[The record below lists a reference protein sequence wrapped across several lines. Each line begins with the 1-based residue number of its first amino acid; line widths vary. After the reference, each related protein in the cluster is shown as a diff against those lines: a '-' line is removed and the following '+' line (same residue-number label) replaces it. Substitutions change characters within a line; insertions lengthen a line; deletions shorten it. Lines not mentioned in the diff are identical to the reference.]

1 MGEREGE
8 GGRWSPLL
16 LDQLCGSPLP
26 ALPRTPSVSGIPS
39 CYAGAPRCT
48 PSATLRSY
56 AARRTSFETSSPSS
70 THLATVRENS
80 RSAHSASAFPA
91 ECAPTRSAAP
101 HTTPEN
107 AGWSTP
113 ARCRSV
119 SPTAVLARPQS
130 HPTRASLS
138 DWQSSYPLPRPST
151 LAYRHPPRSAPGSPF
166 HTPPHRA
173 GNPVPTPGSPKSAPA
188 AAFPRARSVSASS
201 APASTRPPD
210 TRDALACGSRAL
222 LRGPAKYAAADT
234 RSAAWT
240 APTPPA
246 AFVAAH
252 RYACSGSDSSIL
264 PSSSGHTL
272 AAG

>member
-1 MGEREGE
+1 MGEREGQ
-8 GGRWSPLL
+8 GRRLSPLPL
-16 LDQLCGSPLP
+16 AQLCRSPLP